1 MANNLARFRRWSKS
15 LVEGVIGRKRTEIT
29 VETDR
34 LLIVRR
40 RRTVR
45 FWCRECGREVVAV
58 SAEAAETLIGMSR
71 PLPPP

>member
-15 LVEGVIGRKRTEIT
+15 LMEGVIGRKRTEIT

-34 LLIVRR
+34 LLIIRR

-58 SAEAAETLIGMSR
+58 IVAEAGTLGGITR
-71 PLPPP
+71 PSPPP